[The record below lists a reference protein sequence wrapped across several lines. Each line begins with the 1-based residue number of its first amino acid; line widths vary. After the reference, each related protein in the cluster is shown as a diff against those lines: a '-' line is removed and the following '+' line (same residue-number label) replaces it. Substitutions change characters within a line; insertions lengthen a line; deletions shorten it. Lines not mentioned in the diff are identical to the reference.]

1 MSLII
6 RWNSSNTLHGAHRNQ
21 EYLAKAK
28 ETLRMF
34 PTAMLAQGA
43 MVQVYEVL
51 DDYPAALE
59 LQDRYLPESEGGK
72 VVVARLRKGYTEGG
86 PLGYWRAM
94 LAEHSKMG
102 DSEKMTLHLAMI
114 YARLGEKEKALQ
126 YIERALREHQSD
138 LIFINV
144 EPYFESLKGEPRF
157 QAVVRQVGLTP
168 RA

>member
-1 MSLII
+1 
-6 RWNSSNTLHGAHRNQ
+6 
-21 EYLAKAK
+21 
-28 ETLRMF
+28 
-34 PTAMLAQGA
+34 
-43 MVQVYEVL
+43 
-51 DDYPAALE
+51 
-59 LQDRYLPESEGGK
+59 
-72 VVVARLRKGYTEGG
+72 
-86 PLGYWRAM
+86 M
-94 LAEHSKMG
+94 LAEVLKAG
-102 DSEKMTLHLAMI
+102 GGGKRYLQLATI